1 LEIITEAS
9 LFCIFYSTNKLFT
22 LWICATKSKF
32 LDVSGL
38 VSPTA
43 HGHKLLS
50 NATVAGG
57 GTMRVRNQRGYLR
70 LGQRKKGPD
79 RWEFLWWDSEPSG
92 VRVRRKAVI
101 GTILQYPNLENAW
114 QASNGLRVSINE
126 TRNRQREQTIT
137 VADLIDHYIATELA
151 SDQLDGGK
159 SHATKT
165 IYTDFLTRWV
175 RPIWGSLNI
184 RDVRTIAVENWL
196 RKLTRGNG
204 NPLAPSTK
212 AKIRSLMSVL
222 FNHAIRHEWL
232 EQGRNPILLVRQG
245 AKRQRIPEWLE
256 PEELSALL
264 SQLDRCFRVMVF
276 LDAATGLRRSELL
289 ALKWVDIEFESQ
301 QIKVQ
306 RSIYGNVVGNCKT
319 EASKKPVPM
328 DPVLAAELWAWKQR
342 SSYSQPHDWVFASPR
357 TKGKNPYW
365 PDIILSR
372 IVRPA
377 AARAGIRKHFGWHTF
392 RHSFSTI
399 LIGNG
404 ENVKVVQEL
413 MRHSNCR
420 CTLEIYSQAR
430 IQAKRDAQ
438 HRVIQMII
446 PRNGEATD
454 AEER

>member
-1 LEIITEAS
+1 
-9 LFCIFYSTNKLFT
+9 
-22 LWICATKSKF
+22 
-32 LDVSGL
+32 
-38 VSPTA
+38 
-43 HGHKLLS
+43 
-50 NATVAGG
+50 
-57 GTMRVRNQRGYLR
+57 MRVRNQRGYLR
-70 LGQRKKGPD
+70 LGQRKTGPD

-126 TRNRQREQTIT
+126 IRNRQREQTIS

-196 RKLTRGNG
+196 RKLARANG
-204 NPLAPSTK
+204 SPLAPSTK

-232 EQGRNPILLVRQG
+232 EQGKNPILLVRQS

-289 ALKWVDIEFESQ
+289 ALKWRDIEFENL
-301 QIKVQ
+301 QIIVQ

-328 DPVLAAELWAWKQR
+328 DPILVAELLAWKR
-342 SSYSQPHDWVFASPR
+342 DSTYSQSDDWVFASPR
-357 TKGKNPYW
+357 AKGKHPYW
-365 PDIILSR
+365 PASILSSV
-372 IVRPA
+372 IRPA
-377 AARAGIRKHFGWHTF
+377 LARSGIQKRVGWHTF

-404 ENVKVVQEL
+404 ENVKVVQEP

-420 CTLEIYSQAR
+420 CTLGIYSQTR

-438 HRVIQMII
+438 HRVIQMIV
-446 PRNGEATD
+446 PRNGGATD
-454 AEER
+454 AESLILARGASREQLKPSRRRPLRRLTGN

>member
-1 LEIITEAS
+1 
-9 LFCIFYSTNKLFT
+9 
-22 LWICATKSKF
+22 
-32 LDVSGL
+32 
-38 VSPTA
+38 
-43 HGHKLLS
+43 
-50 NATVAGG
+50 
-57 GTMRVRNQRGYLR
+57 MRVPYQRGYLR
-70 LGQRKKGPD
+70 LGRRKTGPD

-101 GTILQYPNLENAW
+101 GTVLQYPNLENAW

-137 VADLIDHYIATELA
+137 VVDLVDHYIRTELA
-151 SDQLDGGK
+151 GDQGAGGK

-165 IYTDFLTRWV
+165 VYRDFLARWV
-175 RPIWGSLNI
+175 KPTWGGLNI
-184 RDVRTIAVENWL
+184 RDVRTITVEQWL
-196 RKLTRGNG
+196 RRLLRVDGR
-204 NPLAPSTK
+204 PLANSTK
-212 AKIRSLMSVL
+212 AKIHNLMSVL

-232 EQGRNPILLVRQG
+232 EQGKNPILLVRQS

-276 LDAATGLRRSELL
+276 LDASTGLRRSELL
-289 ALKWVDIEFESQ
+289 ALKWRDIEFENL
-301 QIKVQ
+301 QIIVQ

-328 DPVLAAELWAWKQR
+328 DPILAAELLAWKR
-342 SSYSQPHDWVFASPR
+342 DSTYSQSDDWVFASPR
-357 TKGKNPYW
+357 AKGKHPYW
-365 PDIILSR
+365 PDSILSSV
-372 IVRPA
+372 IRPA
-377 AARAGIRKHFGWHTF
+377 LARSGIQKRVGWHTF

-438 HRVIQMII
+438 HRVIQMIV
-446 PRNGEATD
+446 PWKGAT
-454 AEER
+454 EVQEP

>member
-1 LEIITEAS
+1 
-9 LFCIFYSTNKLFT
+9 
-22 LWICATKSKF
+22 
-32 LDVSGL
+32 
-38 VSPTA
+38 
-43 HGHKLLS
+43 
-50 NATVAGG
+50 
-57 GTMRVRNQRGYLR
+57 MRVRYQGGYLR

-79 RWEFLWWDSEPSG
+79 RWEFLWWDSESTG

-101 GTILQYPNLENAW
+101 GTIQQDPNLENAW

-126 TRNRQREQTIT
+126 TRNRQREQPVTI
-137 VADLIDHYIATELA
+137 ADLVDHYIATELA
-151 SDQLDGGK
+151 NDQADGGK

-165 IYTDFLTRWV
+165 VYRDFLTRWV
-175 RPIWGSLNI
+175 KPIWGSLNI

-196 RKLTRGNG
+196 RKLPRANG
-204 NPLAPSTK
+204 SPLAPSTK

-232 EQGRNPILLVRQG
+232 EQGRNPILLVRQS

-289 ALKWVDIEFESQ
+289 ALKWGDIEFENQ
-301 QIKVQ
+301 QITVQ
-306 RSIYGNVVGNCKT
+306 RSIYRNVVGNCKT

-328 DPVLAAELWAWKQR
+328 DPILAAELWAWKQH
-342 SSYSQPHDWVFASPR
+342 SSYNQPHDWVFASPG

-377 AARAGIRKHFGWHTF
+377 ATRAGIQKHVGWHTF
-392 RHSFSTI
+392 RHSFATI
-399 LIGNG
+399 LIANG

-438 HRVIQMII
+438 HRIIQMIV
-446 PRNGEATD
+446 PWKVGATEALVP
-454 AEER
+454 

>member
-1 LEIITEAS
+1 
-9 LFCIFYSTNKLFT
+9 
-22 LWICATKSKF
+22 
-32 LDVSGL
+32 
-38 VSPTA
+38 
-43 HGHKLLS
+43 
-50 NATVAGG
+50 
-57 GTMRVRNQRGYLR
+57 MRVRYQRGYLR
-70 LGQRKKGPD
+70 LGRRKKGPD
-79 RWEFLWWDSEPSG
+79 RWEFLWWDSEPTG

-101 GTILQYPNLENAW
+101 GTVQQYPNLENAW
-114 QASNGLRVSINE
+114 QANNGLRVSINE
-126 TRNRQREQTIT
+126 TRNRQREQAVT
-137 VADLIDHYIATELA
+137 VANLVDHYSRIELA
-151 SDQLDGGK
+151 NDQFDSGK

-165 IYTDFLTRWV
+165 IYRDFLTRWV
-175 RPIWGSLNI
+175 RPIWGSLNM

-196 RKLTRGNG
+196 RKLPRANG
-204 NPLAPSTK
+204 SPLAPSTK

-232 EQGRNPILLVRQG
+232 EQGRNPILLVRQS

-276 LDAATGLRRSELL
+276 LAAAGLRCSELL
-289 ALKWVDIEFESQ
+289 GLKWGDTEFESL

-306 RSIYGNVVGNCKT
+306 RSIYRNVVGNCKT
-319 EASKKPVPM
+319 EASKKHMPM
-328 DPVLAAELWAWKQR
+328 DPILAAELWAWKQH
-342 SSYSQPHDWVFASPR
+342 SSYNQPYDWVFASPR

-377 AARAGIRKHFGWHTF
+377 ATRAGIQKHVGWHTF
-392 RHSFSTI
+392 RHSFSTT
-399 LIGNG
+399 LIANG

-420 CTLEIYSQAR
+420 CTLENYSQAR

-438 HRVIQMII
+438 HRVAQII
-446 PRNGEATD
+446 VSRKGKATE
-454 AEER
+454 AEEP

>member
-1 LEIITEAS
+1 
-9 LFCIFYSTNKLFT
+9 
-22 LWICATKSKF
+22 
-32 LDVSGL
+32 
-38 VSPTA
+38 
-43 HGHKLLS
+43 
-50 NATVAGG
+50 
-57 GTMRVRNQRGYLR
+57 MRVRYQGGYLR

-79 RWEFLWWDSEPSG
+79 RWEFLWWDFEANG
-92 VRVRRKAVI
+92 TRVRRKAII
-101 GTILQYPNLENAW
+101 GTVQQYPNLENAW

-137 VADLIDHYIATELA
+137 VADLVDHYIATELTCA
-151 SDQLDGGK
+151 QVDGGK
-159 SHATKT
+159 FHATKT
-165 IYTDFLTRWV
+165 IYIDFLTRWV
-175 RPIWGSLNI
+175 RPTWGSLNI
-184 RDVRTIAVENWL
+184 RDVRTVAVELWL
-196 RKLTRGNG
+196 RRLLRVDRC
-204 NPLAPSTK
+204 PLANPTK
-212 AKIRSLMSVL
+212 AKIRNLMSVL

-232 EQGRNPILLVRQG
+232 EQGRNPILLVRQS

-276 LDAATGLRRSELL
+276 LDAVTGLRRSELL

-420 CTLEIYSQAR
+420 CTLEIYSKAR